1 MINNWSSY
9 NKAFGNINRYR
20 HFGKLLKCQ
29 LSSLIATKAEHGQP
43 MTQQFPSWVYHGMN
57 KIALNTSYGELYSKV
72 CMKGGGKNPPK
83 AKLLLM
89 LPQIACKI
97 QYKDTFYVCHLVCDK
112 RFTKSSLLNPH
123 NPVRQVLAPGFYRWA
138 PRGQIS
144 HPRSHRQ
151 MRTVLGFQPDCS
163 RSPHSY
169 PFCTTFLSCWLHQ
182 GRQALQR
189 RGRGNGF

>member
-1 MINNWSSY
+1 
-9 NKAFGNINRYR
+9 
-20 HFGKLLKCQ
+20 
-29 LSSLIATKAEHGQP
+29 

-89 LPQIACKI
+89 LPQIARKI

-169 PFCTTFLSCWLHQ
+169 PFCTTFLGCWLHQ
-182 GRQALQR
+182 GRQALER
-189 RGRGNGF
+189 RGRGNGFSGIPLPQLPIPLFHLSTQMLACPKKVRLWIFFSCFPLRALT